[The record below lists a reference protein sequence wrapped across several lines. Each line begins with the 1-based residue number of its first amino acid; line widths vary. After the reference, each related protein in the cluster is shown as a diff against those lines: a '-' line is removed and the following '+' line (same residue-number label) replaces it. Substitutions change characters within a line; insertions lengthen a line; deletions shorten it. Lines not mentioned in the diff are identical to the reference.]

1 MKAKSHIIINNAE
14 LEKAVIVCVQSQNID
29 NLIIDRNINELIFL
43 AQTAGADC
51 QKVFIQKLEKPHPKL
66 YVGTGKIEEVKLY
79 ITENEISTIFF
90 DDELTPG
97 QQRNLEKELENVKI
111 IDRSSLIL
119 DIFAKHARTAQAK
132 AQVELAQY
140 QYLLPRLTNLWSH
153 LSRQKGGIGMKG
165 PGEKEIETDR
175 RIIREKIT
183 LLKEELK
190 LIDKQS
196 IIRRKSRKDKVKAV
210 LVGYT
215 NVGKSSII
223 NLISD
228 AEVLSENK
236 LFATLDTTVRKVFYD
251 GVPFLLADTVG
262 FINKLPHHLVESFK
276 STLDEVK
283 EADIIIH
290 VVDISHPYYED
301 QMKTVNETLASI
313 GAENKP
319 TIFVFNKLDIY
330 QDTQLLAEESMD
342 IDQKRKYIENLSTV
356 KNNVNTVVI
365 STLLKYNIQSLTTLI
380 STIVKEELS
389 QRYGGFIPQD
399 DFQEM

>member
-319 TIFVFNKLDIY
+319 TIVVFNKLDIY
-330 QDTQLLAEESMD
+330 QDAQLLAEESSD
-342 IDQKRKYIENLSTV
+342 INQKRKYIENLSTV

-380 STIVKEELS
+380 STKVKEELS
-389 QRYGGFIPQD
+389 LRYGGFIPQD

>member
-66 YVGTGKIEEVKLY
+66 YVGTGKIEEVKLF

-319 TIFVFNKLDIY
+319 TIVVFNKLDIY
-330 QDTQLLAEESMD
+330 QDAQLLAEESSD
-342 IDQKRKYIENLSTV
+342 INQKRKYIENLSTV

-380 STIVKEELS
+380 STKVKEELS
-389 QRYGGFIPQD
+389 LRYGGFIPQD

>member
-319 TIFVFNKLDIY
+319 TIVVFNKLDIY
-330 QDTQLLAEESMD
+330 QDAQLLAEESSD
-342 IDQKRKYIENLSTV
+342 INHKRKYIENLSTV

-380 STIVKEELS
+380 STKVKEELS
-389 QRYGGFIPQD
+389 LRYGGFIPQD